1 MTRDLRQLLLSLGV
15 WALGEGMFI
24 YLYPLYIRELGAS
37 PAEIGGVLG
46 IAGASMAVLHVPA
59 GYLSDRFGRKPVMI
73 AGWFMGLLAAV
84 MMYFAPSLVWF
95 AVGLTAY
102 FATAFVI
109 SANNSYITAS
119 RGSLS
124 LERALTLVNAVYGA
138 GLILSP
144 AIGGWIASLTGLRSV
159 FGWSSLV
166 LAVSC
171 AMVLPL
177 TPQPVEPKKEERRY
191 GRLLGSRS
199 FLGLEVL
206 FFGTIIAMYVG
217 VPLAPNFLREVR
229 EVPVATIGL
238 LGSANALGLALFSVV
253 LGRRHPRWGWIVGQ
267 MLTLAS
273 AVVLWLGAAVPFYF
287 LGYFLRG
294 GFGAAKGLA
303 VSQIGR
309 VVDKHELGVAYAL
322 TETASA
328 GAIILAPIMAGF
340 LYEHEPVLPFIIS
353 AALTAL
359 SILLTIRFAPTRDA
373 YGGQV
378 VEGETIARDTV
389 SNAG

>member
-1 MTRDLRQLLLSLGV
+1 VTRDLRRLLLSLGV
-15 WALGEGMFI
+15 WALGEGIFI
-24 YLYPLYIRELGAS
+24 YLYPLYMRELGAS

-73 AGWFMGLLAAV
+73 AGWFIGLLAAM
-84 MMYFAPSLVWF
+84 MMYLAPSLVWF
-95 AVGLTAY
+95 AFGLIAY

-138 GLILSP
+138 GLVLSP
-144 AIGGWIASLTGLRSV
+144 AIGGWIASQTGLRSV

-177 TPQPVEPKKEERRY
+177 TAQPVEPKKEERRY
-191 GRLLGSRS
+191 GRLLRSRS

-206 FFGTIIAMYVG
+206 FFGMIMAMYVG
-217 VPLAPNFLREVR
+217 VPLAPNFLSEVR
-229 EVPVATIGL
+229 AVPVATIGL
-238 LGSANALGLALFSVV
+238 LGSANALGLALFSVL
-253 LGRRHPRWGWIVGQ
+253 LGRRHARWGWIVGQ
-267 MLTLAS
+267 MLTMTS
-273 AVVLWLGAAVPFYF
+273 ALVLWLGAAMPFYF

-309 VVDKHELGVAYAL
+309 EVDKHELGVAYAL
-322 TETASA
+322 TETASS

-340 LYEHEPVLPFIIS
+340 LYERRPAMPFIIS
-353 AALTAL
+353 AALTAV
-359 SILLTIRFAPTRDA
+359 SILLTIRFAPRRDA
-373 YGGQV
+373 RGEPS
-378 VEGETIARDTV
+378 VEGESIARDPV